1 MTKFTPEV
9 GQQSCYELSTI
20 TWGNT
25 GAPLTA
31 GTQGLAGI
39 KAPGDQTDQALLICS
54 V

>member
-1 MTKFTPEV
+1 MKFTPEL
-9 GQQSCYELSTI
+9 GQQGCYKVSTV
-20 TWGNT
+20 TQGNI